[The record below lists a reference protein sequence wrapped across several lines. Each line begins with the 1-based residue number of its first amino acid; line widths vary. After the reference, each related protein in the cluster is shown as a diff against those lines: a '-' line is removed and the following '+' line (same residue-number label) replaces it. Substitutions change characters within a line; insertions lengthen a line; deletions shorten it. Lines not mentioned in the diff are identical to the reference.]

1 MIEENSY
8 SKSLAQSPENLTQ
21 NFFILLPGSGPISE
35 LSNVTHAENV
45 LHAIR
50 AALGVGGR
58 QQARPAAP
66 QVTLDKVAREWLRN
80 NMSTWAPSYRGRL
93 ENRLETYLLEHLGS
107 HPISEISPP
116 QVLEVIRKIE
126 MKDARETARRI
137 LRIASAVF
145 RYGIATGQCVQDPTT
160 ALKGAL
166 RPAKAVKHR
175 AMLTAKD
182 LPKFLHALSH
192 YQGDLTKYAMQLVL
206 LTFVRT
212 SELRFARWHEF
223 EGLEG
228 ATPIWRIPAERMKM
242 GRAHL
247 VPLAR
252 QAVDILKQIRALKL
266 GSEYLFPANT
276 KSGVI
281 SENTVL
287 FALYRMGYRR
297 RATVHGFRSLAST
310 VLNEAQFNRDWIEMQ
325 LAHADNSVRGVYNA
339 AEWLSG
345 RREMLQWWADFLET
359 KQRERAQSAN
369 VSTVGR

>member
-1 MIEENSY
+1 LE
-8 SKSLAQSPENLTQ
+8 
-21 NFFILLPGSGPISE
+21 
-35 LSNVTHAENV
+35 
-45 LHAIR
+45 
-50 AALGVGGR
+50 
-58 QQARPAAP
+58 
-66 QVTLDKVAREWLRN
+66 
-80 NMSTWAPSYRGRL
+80 RL
-93 ENRLETYLLEHLGS
+93 KNRLETYLLEHLGS
-107 HPISEISPP
+107 HPISGISPP

-126 MKDARETARRI
+126 LKDARETARRI

-145 RYGIATGQCVQDPTT
+145 RYGVATGQCAQDPTI

-175 AMLTAKD
+175 ATLTAKD
-182 LPKFLHALSH
+182 LPKFLTTLSL
-192 YQGDLTKYAMQLVL
+192 YQGDLTRYAMEFVL

-212 SELRFARWHEF
+212 SELRFAKWHEF
-223 EGLEG
+223 EGLGG

-242 GRAHL
+242 RRAHL
-247 VPLAR
+247 VPLSR
-252 QAVDILKQIRALKL
+252 QAVRVLEQIRALQL

-276 KSGVI
+276 KLGVI

-345 RREMLQWWADFLET
+345 RREMLQWWADFLER
-359 KQRERAQSAN
+359 KRQSQPHEAP
-369 VSTVGR
+369 VATAGRRT